1 MIAKI
6 AWRNVW
12 RSKTRSAV
20 VILAVAVGVWALS
33 FVLSFSNGITYTYIS
48 NAIRDQL
55 SHLQIHH
62 PKFPEDKNAKFYLEN
77 TTEML
82 DEIRWMPEVEAVTE
96 RVIAT
101 GMVSSART
109 ARGVQ
114 IVGVNPGSEV
124 KVTHFEKNIVE
135 GEYFQADRKNQIL
148 ISQRVAEKLKV
159 KLRSRIVLT
168 FQNLDGEITA
178 AAFRVTGLFNT
189 GNMLT
194 DDAQVF
200 VQADDL
206 RRNLLPQTSEVDS
219 SAVLPVE
226 NQDIAQEVAIFLKD
240 AKTVSEVKTK
250 LKTAFPETLVQDYWE
265 LSPDIE
271 LYETQINTSNSI
283 IITIFMLALIFGIIN
298 TMLMA
303 VLERYKELGMLMAI
317 GMNKGKIFGMIVL
330 ETLFLGSVAAP
341 LGLGL
346 GFLTVYLLQ
355 DEGIDL
361 SAFAAGL
368 ERFGISTTIYPVL
381 DNTLMFQIAT
391 AIFITTLLASLY
403 PAKKAVK
410 LKPVEALHKI

>member
-1 MIAKI
+1 MITKI

-20 VILAVAVGVWALS
+20 VILAVAIGVWALS

-55 SHLQIHH
+55 SHLQLHH
-62 PKFPEDKNAKFYLEN
+62 PQFPEDKNSKFFLEN
-77 TTEML
+77 TAEKL
-82 DEIRWMPEVEAVTE
+82 AQIQQMPEVEAATA

-114 IVGVNPGSEV
+114 IVGVYPETEM

-135 GEYFQADRKNQIL
+135 GEYFQADRKNQVL

-178 AAFRVTGLFNT
+178 AAFRVAGLFNT

-194 DDAQVF
+194 DDVQVF
-200 VQADDL
+200 VQAEDL
-206 RRNLLPQTSEVDS
+206 KRNLLSLSGQPDS
-219 SAVLPVE
+219 TAVGLLQS
-226 NQDIAQEVAIFLKD
+226 QDISQEIAIFLKD
-240 AKTVSEVKTK
+240 AKTVSEVKAK
-250 LKTAFPETLVQDYWE
+250 LKSAFPETLVEDYWE

-271 LYETQINTSNSI
+271 LYETQINTSNTI
-283 IITIFMLALIFGIIN
+283 VIVIFMLALIFGIIN

-317 GMNKGKIFGMIVL
+317 GMNKGRIFSMIVL
-330 ETLFLGSVAAP
+330 ETMFLGSVAAP

-346 GFLTVYLLQ
+346 GFLTVFLLQ
-355 DEGIDL
+355 DIGIDL
-361 SAFAAGL
+361 SAFARGL
-368 ERFGISTTIYPVL
+368 ERFGISTTIFPVL
-381 DNTLMFQIAT
+381 DAGLYLRIAI
-391 AIFITTLLASLY
+391 AVFITTLLASLY

-410 LKPVEALHKI
+410 LQPVEALHKI